1 MVPIDIITYAL
12 CKKLA
17 AGAVSGVS
25 GMRVEGTNL
34 IITTNDGQELVMNFP
49 IPEGKEGISIVD
61 VEVDANGKLLCT
73 LSNGNI
79 IDAGKIP
86 PVPVASKTTLGGV
99 KVGKNLTIDE
109 DGTLNAIGGGSGTG
123 TSDYN
128 DIENKPTING
138 VEVSGDK
145 TAADYGIEGD
155 KTYTYTQPFET
166 KSWSIQHNLNK
177 YPSVMVVDKN
187 LCQIWGDVQY
197 LDLNTVRIT
206 FTENFT
212 GQAFLN

>member
-1 MVPIDIITYAL
+1 
-12 CKKLA
+12 
-17 AGAVSGVS
+17 
-25 GMRVEGTNL
+25 
-34 IITTNDGQELVMNFP
+34 MNFP
-49 IPEGKEGISIVD
+49 VPEAKEGVSIVD
-61 VEVDANGKLLCT
+61 VEIDAKGKLLCT

-79 IDAGKIP
+79 IDAGPIP
-86 PVPVASKTTLGGV
+86 PVPVASKTTLGGI
-99 KVGKNLTIDE
+99 KVGKNLTIDA
-109 DGTLNAIGGGSGTG
+109 DGTLNAIGGGSGSG

-128 DIENKPTING
+128 EIENKPTING
-138 VEVSGDK
+138 VEISGDK
-145 TAADYGIEGD
+145 TAEDYGIEGD
-155 KTYTYTQPFET
+155 KTYTYTQSFET